1 MSVFNIL
8 NLICGLALFLFGM
21 NFMGDTLKKSAGNK
35 LKTFLGRITSNPI
48 KGFLLGM
55 GVTAVIQSSS
65 ATTVMI
71 VGFVNSGTM
80 MLSQAISVIMGANV
94 GTTVTSW
101 LTGLSGIGEGG
112 ATAVSF
118 LQWLKPSS
126 FVPILALVGVL
137 LYMLGKNAQRRN
149 IGLILL
155 GFSVLMVG
163 MDMMSE
169 AVKPLSENEAFKSVL
184 LWFENPLFGVLAGM
198 VMTAIIQSSSASV
211 GILQSLTVTGAI
223 TFGNAVPILLG
234 QNIGTCV
241 TALISSIGT
250 SRNAKRTAFV
260 HFYFNAIGVVVFL
273 GLFYLFDFIVGFP
286 FMGDSID
293 MWGIAIVHT
302 VFNIVSVLVLA
313 PFSKLL
319 EKLVCLTVRD
329 KKGTDETELLD
340 ERLLATPSVAIDKS
354 VQAVCKMADAVKES
368 FSLSSGLLY
377 DYDTQSAEKVRELEV
392 MADKY
397 EDMIGSYLLKLSPE
411 SVLAK
416 ENMEITKLLH
426 LIGDLERISDHAVNI
441 VESAEEIRDKKITFS
456 DETRDELEVMSRAV
470 GEVIDIALSALVS
483 NDIEEAQRVEP
494 LEQVIDGLRE
504 ELKRRHIM
512 RLQKSKST
520 VEHGFILSDILTNYE
535 RIADH
540 CSNVAGCIIEISKNK
555 TLQMHSYTDRIR
567 ESDKSFDERY
577 MQFSQKYSLR
587 DAQI

>member
-35 LKTFLGRITSNPI
+35 LKTFLGNMTSNPF

-65 ATTVMI
+65 ATTVMV
-71 VGFVNSGTM
+71 VGFVNSGAM
-80 MLSQAISVIMGANV
+80 LLSQAISVIMGANV

-149 IGLILL
+149 VGLILL
-155 GFSVLMVG
+155 GFSVLMIG

-184 LWFENPLFGVLAGM
+184 LWFTNPVFGVLAGM

-260 HFYFNAIGVVVFL
+260 HFYFNAIGVAAFL

-302 VFNIVSVLVLA
+302 VFNIFSVILLA

-329 KKGTDETELLD
+329 KRGTDTPELLD
-340 ERLLATPSVAIDKS
+340 ERFLATPAVAIDKS
-354 VQAVCKMADAVKES
+354 AQTVGQMANEVREA
-368 FSLSSGLLY
+368 FSISSGLLY
-377 DYDTQSAEKVRELEV
+377 DYDSRGAEKVREIEV
-392 MADKY
+392 RVDSY
-397 EDMIGSYLLKLSPE
+397 EDKIGAYLLKISPE
-411 SVLAK
+411 SVLSK

-456 DETRDELEVMSRAV
+456 DEAIEELEIMSSAV
-470 GEVIDIALSALVS
+470 GEVVDIALSALVS
-483 NDIEEAQRVEP
+483 NNIGEAERVEP
-494 LEQVIDGLRE
+494 LEQVIDGLRD
-504 ELKRRHIM
+504 ELKRRHIL
-512 RLQKSKST
+512 RLQKSKCT
-520 VEHGFILSDILTNYE
+520 VEHGFVLSDILTNYE

-540 CSNVAGCIIEISKNK
+540 CSNVAGCIIEISKYK
-555 TLQMHSYTDRIR
+555 TLQMHSYTDHIK
-567 ESDKSFDERY
+567 ETDTAFEERY
-577 MQFSQKYSLR
+577 REFLKKYSLNEYSE
-587 DAQI
+587 